1 MLNIRKYEGDRRLF
15 YAVGFITYTV
25 CEGDIVEDNPTCTM
39 IKYLTGYDPRI
50 SALMEDLLNKG
61 YEVRN
66 G

>member
-1 MLNIRKYEGDRRLF
+1 MLNIRRYEGDRRLF
-15 YAVGFITYTV
+15 YAIGFVAYTI
-25 CEGDIVEDNPTCTM
+25 CESDIVEDNSACAM

-50 SALMEDLLNKG
+50 NALMEDLLNKG